1 MVCEG
6 YARRL
11 IFINSDQK
19 HSRTQKGRYV
29 PNQYSPLT
37 SIDSYRGSRDI
48 GQPARL
54 GKPPSLLK
62 HCLESSAWES
72 KYFEVYWTS
81 LLPNGQVFSP
91 QATQYSTAG
100 WSGVVQ
106 DLCYQDNLVR
116 QALLA
121 NAIGLLGHHSG
132 QHSIVM
138 EGWRAYGRSL
148 QMLSRSLLS
157 MSQENHDKILA
168 TTMLLKQYQV

>member
-37 SIDSYRGSRDI
+37 SIDSYRGSRDT

-54 GKPPSLLK
+54 GDPSPLLK

-72 KYFEVYWTS
+72 KCFEVYWTF
-81 LLPNGQVFSP
+81 LLPNGQVFSAP
-91 QATQYSTAG
+91 ATQYSTAG

-106 DLCYQDNLVR
+106 DLCHQDNLVR

-121 NAIGLLGHHSG
+121 NALGLLGHRSG
-132 QHSIVM
+132 QHSIAI

-148 QMLSRSLLS
+148 QMLSRSLSS
-157 MSQENHDKILA
+157 MSQDNHASIFA
-168 TTMLLKQYQV
+168 TVLLLKQYQV